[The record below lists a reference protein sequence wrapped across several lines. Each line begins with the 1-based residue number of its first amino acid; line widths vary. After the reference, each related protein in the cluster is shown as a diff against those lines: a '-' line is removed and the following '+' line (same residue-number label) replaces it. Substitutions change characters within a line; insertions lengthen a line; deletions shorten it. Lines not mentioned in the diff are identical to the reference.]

1 MELPVN
7 TRKKLDDLLA
17 RLRNVAGENL
27 EALVLYGSAAGD
39 DFDPE
44 FSDLNVLCLVR
55 RLDAPALRALGPVLR
70 WWRDQKQP
78 DVLLFTSD
86 ELKASADVFAIEL
99 HDLKERHKPLFG
111 PDPFHTLVV
120 PMSLHRSQVER
131 ELRQKTLQLRQAY
144 LHAAG
149 EKQSTIRLLGT
160 SVSTFIT
167 LFRHALIAFGDQTP
181 RDRREA
187 ARRAG
192 KAFGFDPAPLETV
205 LAMREKRVQVEDV
218 DSLFASYLAIIDKVT
233 NEVDRRMA

>member
-1 MELPVN
+1 MELPAN

-17 RLRNVAGENL
+17 RLRNVAGDNL

-55 RLDAPALRALGPVLR
+55 RLDAPALRALAPVLR

-78 DVLLFTSD
+78 DVLLFSND
-86 ELKASADVFAIEL
+86 ELRAAADVFAIEL
-99 HDLKERHKPLFG
+99 HDIKERHKTLFG
-111 PDPFHTLVV
+111 ADPFQAFGV
-120 PMSLHRSQVER
+120 PMQLHNSQVER
-131 ELRQKTLQLRQAY
+131 ELRQKTLQLRQSY

-149 EKQSTIRLLGT
+149 DKHSVIKLLGT

-181 RDRREA
+181 RDRHEA

-192 KAFGFDPAPLETV
+192 KAFAFDPATLETI
-205 LAMREKRVQVEDV
+205 LAMREKRQDVEDV
-218 DSLFASYLAIIDKVT
+218 DSLFASYLAIIEKVT